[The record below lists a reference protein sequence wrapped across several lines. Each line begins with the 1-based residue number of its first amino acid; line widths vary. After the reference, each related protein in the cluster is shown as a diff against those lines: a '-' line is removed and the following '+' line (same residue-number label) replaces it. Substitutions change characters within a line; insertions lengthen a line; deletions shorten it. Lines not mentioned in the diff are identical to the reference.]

1 MKIVAIC
8 IVTLALAA
16 IAAATVVT
24 TATVAFVFRWEEW
37 VLYWCISYRVLRE

>member
-16 IAAATVVT
+16 IAAATVIT
-24 TATVAFVFRWEEW
+24 TATVAFVFRWESLGF
-37 VLYWCISYRVLRE
+37 VLVYFVSCVA